1 MSSYFSS
8 GSLAFLHDLAK
19 HNNKTWFNAHKTDYE
34 TQVRE
39 PFLRLI
45 TDLQPALAQI
55 SPHFRA
61 DPRTVGGSLFRIYRD
76 CRFSRNKS
84 PYKTWQGA
92 RLFHH
97 RHKQVPAPSFYIH
110 LAPNDSFVG
119 GGIWHPESH
128 TQRRIRQFIFDNPV
142 HWQSAAHTSAIK
154 RRYQWETSEKLT
166 RPPRGFPAD
175 FAFIDDLKQRNW
187 VLFRPLSDSMMNG
200 MNLRQTITRDLKQL
214 APFMDY
220 LCAALE
226 LEF

>member
-1 MSSYFSS
+1 MSTYFSAS
-8 GSLAFLHDLAK
+8 SLAFLHDLAV
-19 HNNKTWFNAHKTDYE
+19 HNTKTWFDAHKTDYE
-34 TQVRE
+34 HHVRV

-45 TDLQPALAQI
+45 TDVQPVLAHI

-61 DPRTVGGSLFRIYRD
+61 DPRTVGGSLFRIHRD

-92 RLFHH
+92 RLFHY

-119 GGIWHPESH
+119 GGIWHPDSH
-128 TQRRIRQFIFDNPV
+128 TQRRIRQFIFDNPA
-142 HWQSAAHTSAIK
+142 HWQTAAHAPSIK
-154 RRYQWETSEKLT
+154 RRYQFENSEKLV
-166 RPPRGFPAD
+166 RPPTGFPAD
-175 FAFIDDLKQRNW
+175 FPFIDDLKLRNW
-187 VLFRPLSDSMMNG
+187 VLFRPLSDNTITG
-200 MNLRQTITRDLKQL
+200 ANLRQTLTRNLKQL